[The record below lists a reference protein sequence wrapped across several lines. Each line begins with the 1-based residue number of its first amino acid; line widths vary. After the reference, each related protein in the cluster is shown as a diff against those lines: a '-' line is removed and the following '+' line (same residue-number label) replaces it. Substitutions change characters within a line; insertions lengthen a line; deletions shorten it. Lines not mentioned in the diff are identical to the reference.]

1 MKTKYSSIRSALCA
15 ASFAVALV
23 SVPMIVDKA
32 LLSADTGLSLSSS
45 VHAQGDSAKKKVTR
59 RLPGIGQK
67 VLKGLGKVTEY
78 ANPDTEKNPNAKP
91 NFRAAAKELAKLERQ
106 CGECNNY
113 EKAQIYQMYAYVSYS
128 LENYSDAIKHYK
140 NVIKQSPQIPI
151 GVELSSLQYISQL
164 SFQLERYDEAV
175 SYFDRRVK
183 LADESGNPLGP
194 QDWQFKAI
202 ICYQGDKLKCAFDN
216 ISKAIDMVE
225 AKGKI
230 AEESWYNIQRQLHL
244 GAERYKPAT
253 AILEKLIRHYP
264 KKSYWEQLGSMYGLL
279 ERPKDQLQAMDLTYL
294 MGGLTKEKSLVNLAY
309 LYIADE
315 VPYRGARI
323 IEKGMADKV
332 IPRTEENLDIL
343 ATAWTRAKEAKKAIP
358 VLQEVGKVSKS
369 GNVYVDLMSL
379 HLDLN
384 QPRKA
389 IEYGKLAL
397 KKGNF
402 TRGADGEAHINL
414 GIAYFDL
421 KQYSNAINSFQK
433 ASKIKKHEKFA
444 RTWLRYAENE
454 KKRYEGLKK
463 SLAASGLDINQVIR

>member
-1 MKTKYSSIRSALCA
+1 
-15 ASFAVALV
+15 
-23 SVPMIVDKA
+23 
-32 LLSADTGLSLSSS
+32 
-45 VHAQGDSAKKKVTR
+45 
-59 RLPGIGQK
+59 
-67 VLKGLGKVTEY
+67 
-78 ANPDTEKNPNAKP
+78 
-91 NFRAAAKELAKLERQ
+91 
-106 CGECNNY
+106 
-113 EKAQIYQMYAYVSYS
+113 
-128 LENYSDAIKHYK
+128 
-140 NVIKQSPQIPI
+140 
-151 GVELSSLQYISQL
+151 
-164 SFQLERYDEAV
+164 
-175 SYFDRRVK
+175 
-183 LADESGNPLGP
+183 
-194 QDWQFKAI
+194 
-202 ICYQGDKLKCAFDN
+202 LKCAFDN

-402 TRGADGEAHINL
+402 TRGADGEA
-414 GIAYFDL
+414 G
-421 KQYSNAINSFQK
+421 
-433 ASKIKKHEKFA
+433 FA
-444 RTWLRYAENE
+444 MPKMRRSVM
-454 KKRYEGLKK
+454 K
-463 SLAASGLDINQVIR
+463 V